1 MVAAI
6 LGAAPG
12 RGTVRAHMRRD
23 SPLLWTLVVFVAG
36 SLLFG
41 TLRDATEGSSPTV
54 TVLVQV
60 GALAVVVA
68 LLVLVTRRLR

>member
-1 MVAAI
+1 
-6 LGAAPG
+6 
-12 RGTVRAHMRRD
+12 MRRD

-41 TLRDATEGSSPTV
+41 TLRRATEDSSPTV

-60 GALAVVVA
+60 GALAVVVG

>member
-1 MVAAI
+1 VTARY
-6 LGAAPG
+6 GA
-12 RGTVRAHMRRD
+12 RHMRRD

-41 TLRDATEGSSPTV
+41 SLRDATEGSSATV

-60 GALAVVVA
+60 GALAAVVA
-68 LLVLVTRRLR
+68 LVVVVTRRLR

>member
-1 MVAAI
+1 
-6 LGAAPG
+6 
-12 RGTVRAHMRRD
+12 MRRY
-23 SPLLWTLVVFVAG
+23 SPMLWTLVVFIAG

-41 TLRDATEGSSPTV
+41 TLRDATEGSSATV

-60 GALAVVVA
+60 GALAVVIA

>member
-1 MVAAI
+1 
-6 LGAAPG
+6 
-12 RGTVRAHMRRD
+12 MRRD

-36 SLLFG
+36 SLVFG
-41 TLRDATEGSSPTV
+41 ALRRATEDSSTTV

>member
-1 MVAAI
+1 
-6 LGAAPG
+6 
-12 RGTVRAHMRRD
+12 MRRD

-41 TLRDATEGSSPTV
+41 TLRSATEDSSPTV

-60 GALAVVVA
+60 VALAVVVA
-68 LLVLVTRRLR
+68 LLVVVTRRLR

>member
-1 MVAAI
+1 
-6 LGAAPG
+6 
-12 RGTVRAHMRRD
+12 MRRD

-41 TLRDATEGSSPTV
+41 ALRRATEDSSTTV

-60 GALAVVVA
+60 GALAVVIAVVVIVA
-68 LLVLVTRRLR
+68 RRLR

>member
-1 MVAAI
+1 
-6 LGAAPG
+6 
-12 RGTVRAHMRRD
+12 MRRY
-23 SPLLWTLVVFVAG
+23 SPMLWTLVVFIAG

-41 TLRDATEGSSPTV
+41 TLRDATEDSSPTV

-60 GALAVVVA
+60 GALAVVIA

>member
-1 MVAAI
+1 
-6 LGAAPG
+6 
-12 RGTVRAHMRRD
+12 MRRD

-41 TLRDATEGSSPTV
+41 ALRRATEDSSTAV

-60 GALAVVVA
+60 GALAIVVA
-68 LLVLVTRRLR
+68 LLVIITRRLG